1 MKDDDGNY
9 KVTCNVF
16 YGSFKYASTGL
27 NQSKEIAKRKSAENM
42 LKRLGDDYLV
52 QKLPIHDKINNVADA
67 KLYFVKH
74 LRTNKNRSVKSA
86 FDAVADDDG
95 RSG

>member
-1 MKDDDGNY
+1 M
-9 KVTCNVF
+9 
-16 YGSFKYASTGL
+16 L
-27 NQSKEIAKRKSAENM
+27 N
-42 LKRLGDDYLV
+42 RLGDHYLLK
-52 QKLPIHDKINNVADA
+52 KLPTHDQINNVTDA